1 MNKYEELTI
10 LKDKKSACIITHVK
24 VDTDGLSS
32 SVVLKKFLERYF
44 NIERVDIFTDT
55 DNIPENYQQIIDDI
69 NLNPEPI
76 EYDVAIMIDSA
87 KTDRLGKY
95 EDLFLKTKL
104 KINIDHHST
113 NTKPADINIV
123 ELSSSACEIVYK
135 ILSAYNFELSAN
147 SQGKLYAGIITDTNN
162 FTVGNFNNETFDVCS
177 KIINNVNNEA
187 IYNHFLANYS
197 LKNMKLFAKAI
208 DNITNHNNDQIII
221 SHITK
226 EELDLLNA
234 NSSDLMG
241 VINRLATISH
251 SKLVCLIYPFN
262 ENEYY
267 VSMRAKQGYDVA
279 VIAKKYN
286 GGGHIGAAA
295 FNSDKKINEIESIIL
310 NEFKN
315 QIQNSGNKK
324 SQIF

>member
-1 MNKYEELTI
+1 MNNYEELDI
-10 LKDKKSACIITHVK
+10 LKNKKSACIITHVK

-32 SVVLKKFLERYF
+32 SVVLKTFLERHF
-44 NIERVDIFTDT
+44 NIERVDIFTDS
-55 DNIPENYQQIIDDI
+55 DYIPENYQQIIDNI
-69 NLNPEPI
+69 SLNPTPI

-95 EDLFLKTKL
+95 EELFLKSKL

-113 NTKPADINIV
+113 NTKPGDINIV
-123 ELSSSACEIVYK
+123 ELTSSACEIVYK
-135 ILSAYNFELSAN
+135 IASAYNFELSAN
-147 SQGKLYAGIITDTNN
+147 NQGKLYAGIITDTNN
-162 FTVGNFNNETFDVCS
+162 FTVGNFNDSTFQVCS

-197 LKNMKLFAKAI
+197 LTNMKLFAKTI
-208 DNITNHNNDQIII
+208 DNISSYNNENIII
-221 SHITK
+221 SHISQ
-226 EELDLLNA
+226 EELYNLNA
-234 NSSDLMG
+234 NRADLMG
-241 VINRLATISH
+241 VINRLSTISD
-251 SKLVCLIYPFN
+251 SKLVCLIYPFD

-295 FNSDKKINEIESIIL
+295 FNSSKSIEEIKDIIL
-310 NEFKN
+310 KEFK
-315 QIQNSGNKK
+315 QELQNSSNKK
-324 SQIF
+324 STIF